1 MLEPLTRATL
11 PDQAARAI
19 KQYILSQ
26 HLRPGDQLPSERYLT
41 EMLSVSRTVV
51 REALQVLVVEGVLQK
66 EPSRGVFVRAFD
78 GQGAEA
84 QSSTEQPTAAPI
96 RGLLE
101 VRAALEIGAL
111 TFVAQRMNAAEL
123 TQLAELVAEMR
134 QRLEAGQTIASQDRA
149 FHEALLAA
157 VHNPTFTYFKHLVQ
171 DAIQTATEGQTLTY
185 ARPADR
191 NAVETAEQLV
201 QALRQRDV
209 EKAQRAMRA
218 HLLIDRPPEQARV
231 FLFVDDA
238 DIAEQHNLVRRV
250 NQATKYPHNPVL
262 VAEHPWEGEAVVPS
276 ATVLYDNEQM
286 LYRMWYHG
294 YQQLSPRE
302 QLSALCYATALDG
315 IHWTKPTL
323 GSIPFNGAFDNNLV
337 MPWGDPQQADVISAS
352 ILATPTADSRAH
364 YTMIYFGAGL
374 HSQGVC
380 LATSG
385 DGLHWTPS
393 KDNPVESGGV
403 EPVGDVLY
411 CIPEPTADRVA
422 AYYRIPLRARP
433 QAMLGRMES
442 HDLRHWSGHRV
453 ILATDDQDPSDAE
466 LYGLTPFR
474 YGELTLGLLWVYRR
488 ETGASEVQLACSRDG
503 VQWTRVGE
511 RQAFLAPSPVQVFD
525 HHAIGR
531 TSAPLVVGNELWFY
545 YAGTA
550 EAALGWKGPRQSIGL
565 ATVTLDRFVA
575 LTPDATSTADEGC
588 LTTVPILCNEQTH
601 LLLNAVVNPGGYL
614 GVEVLDAAGQPIP
627 GFTRS
632 EMKPFEGSAVYHR
645 VTWQAHEDLGPLV
658 GQSIR
663 FRFVLARASLYAFRL
678 AHPAAGASDL
688 VAGIC

>member
-51 REALQVLVVEGVLQK
+51 REALQVLVAEGVLQK
-66 EPSRGVFVRAFD
+66 APSRGVFVRAFD
-78 GQGAEA
+78 GQAAEV
-84 QSSTEQPTAAPI
+84 QVNTEQPAAAPI

-111 TFVAQRMNAAEL
+111 TFVAQRMHEMEL

-134 QRLEAGQTIASQDRA
+134 QRLEAGQSIAVQDRT
-149 FHEALLAA
+149 FHEVLLAA

-171 DAIQTATEGQTLTY
+171 DAIQTATEGQPLTY
-185 ARPADR
+185 VRPADR
-191 NAVETAEQLV
+191 NTVETAEQLV

-209 EKAQRAMRA
+209 EKAQRAMHA

-238 DIAEQHNLVRRV
+238 EIAEQHNLVRRV

-262 VAEHPWEGEAVVPS
+262 AVEHPWEGEGVTPS

-302 QLSALCYATALDG
+302 QLSSLCYATSLDG
-315 IHWTKPTL
+315 IHWTKPAL
-323 GSIPFNGAFDNNLV
+323 DSVEFNGTRENNLV
-337 MPWGDPQQADVISAS
+337 MPWGAPQQADVISAS
-352 ILATPTADSRAH
+352 ILATPADDSHAH
-364 YTMIYFGAGL
+364 YTMLYFGAGL

-380 LATSG
+380 LATSL
-385 DGLHWTPS
+385 DGLHWTPLGE
-393 KDNPVESGGV
+393 NPVESGGV

-411 CIPEPTADRVA
+411 CIAEPAADRVA

-442 HDLRHWSGHRV
+442 HDLRHWTGHRV
-453 ILATDDQDPSDAE
+453 ILATDAQDPPDAE

-488 ETGASEVQLACSRDG
+488 ESGASEVQLACSRDG

-511 RQAFLAPSPVQVFD
+511 RRAFIEPCPTQAFD
-525 HHAIGR
+525 HLAIGR
-531 TSAPLVVGNELWFY
+531 TSVPLVVGNELWFY

-550 EAALGWKGPRQSIGL
+550 EPPLGWKGPRQSIGL
-565 ATVTLDRFVA
+565 ATITLDRFVA
-575 LTPDATSTADEGC
+575 LMAGADEGC
-588 LTTVPILCNEQTH
+588 LTTVPILCHDQTY

-614 GVEVLDAAGQPIP
+614 WVEVLDTEGQPIP
-627 GFTRS
+627 GFTRQA
-632 EMKPFEGSAVYHR
+632 MTPFEGSVVYHR
-645 VTWQAHEDLGPLV
+645 VTWQAHEDLSPLV
-658 GQSIR
+658 GRSIR
-663 FRFVLARASLYAFRL
+663 FRFVFLRASLYAFRL
-678 AHPAAGASDL
+678 AHPTAGASDL